1 LPNIISPEFEKSPE
15 YAMRRLV
22 RSIIRKTDKLSKH
35 QRDILLAIVNLWVHH
50 KNGPKGYIHP
60 GKKMLA
66 KKARVSLATVKRTL
80 KMLRGERIIIPRKY
94 LKGGAPGCATQYT
107 VNVEMLILSYA
118 DMRQL
123 NEAAEWF
130 RGGPLTE
137 VNFDVS
143 DGGQGVSFDPLTDP
157 DLTHLTGVTV
167 THCLKYTAK
176 GGVSPFQENTFLA
189 NVTPLGRA

>member
-1 LPNIISPEFEKSPE
+1 
-15 YAMRRLV
+15 MRRLV

-123 NEAAEWF
+123 NEAA
-130 RGGPLTE
+130 
-137 VNFDVS
+137 
-143 DGGQGVSFDPLTDP
+143 QGVQNCTLADP
-157 DLTHLTGVTV
+157 DSAHLTGAASA
-167 THCLKYTAK
+167 HCLKYTAK